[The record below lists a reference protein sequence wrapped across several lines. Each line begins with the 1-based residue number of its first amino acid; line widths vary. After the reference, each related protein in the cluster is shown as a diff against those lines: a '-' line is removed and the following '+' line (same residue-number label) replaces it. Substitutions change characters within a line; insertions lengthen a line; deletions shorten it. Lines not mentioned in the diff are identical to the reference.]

1 MISMFTRLV
10 GKYDPPAKAVPMA
23 PAELD
28 ALAGRLP
35 SDLLVFWQEYGL
47 GMWLDG
53 KFQFCR
59 PADYAELV
67 EQIFADDP
75 DLQPSATHMVGFSAF
90 GELLLWNEQHKRVL
104 VDLVWQVARVD
115 AFDAREP
122 GDPTHFPIT
131 TPLSR
136 LDHEGSFDVF
146 EQDDVADPLFDR
158 ALARLG
164 PLDLGQCYGFVPM
177 LAFGGSATLDR
188 IERFDAAVHLSL
200 LAGAGR
206 CRLMVVQTPNGNE
219 TLLRHL
225 GPASR

>member
-1 MISMFTRLV
+1 MESDFTELV
-10 GKYDPPAKAVPMA
+10 GKYGPPAHAVPIA

-35 SDLLVFWQEYGL
+35 SELLAFWREYGL

-67 EQIFADDP
+67 EQIFENDP
-75 DLQPSATHMVGFSAF
+75 DLLPSATHMVGFSAF
-90 GELLLWNEQHKRVL
+90 GELLLWNEQHERVL
-104 VDLVWQVARVD
+104 VNLPWLTARVR
-115 AFDAREP
+115 AFDAPEP
-122 GDPTHFPIT
+122 GDPPHLLLA
-131 TPLSR
+131 TPLFR
-136 LDHEGSFDVF
+136 LGREGSFDVF
-146 EQDDVADPLFDR
+146 ERDDAAEPLFAR

-177 LAFGGSATLDR
+177 LAFGGSAKLDR
-188 IERFDAAVHLSL
+188 IERLDAEVHFSL

-206 CRLMVVQTPNGNE
+206 CPVMAVQTPGGHPAP
-219 TLLRHL
+219 LREL
-225 GPASR
+225 GSGTE